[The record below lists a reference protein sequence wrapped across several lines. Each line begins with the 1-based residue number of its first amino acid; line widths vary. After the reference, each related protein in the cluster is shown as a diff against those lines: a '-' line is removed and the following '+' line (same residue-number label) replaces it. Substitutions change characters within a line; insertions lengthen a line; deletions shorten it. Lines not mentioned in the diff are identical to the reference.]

1 MDITK
6 QSVEK
11 YEDIEKN
18 GTLYIQL
25 RTDYE
30 NLIDNCIKIHDLIS
44 LQKYIR
50 EFMELNK
57 KYNKAL
63 ITTELNRMEHI
74 CNAMHNESIYHLPLF
89 WDTKINM
96 RELIDKYDKTIFML
110 RRLIFEL
117 PEIYKTEALNYL
129 TNISP
134 FIVKEIYRDATTII
148 GMEDY
153 IFFTLAKEHLT
164 INNKLYALLFLKN
177 MSNKNDKTKSLISQL
192 ESITSVSDII

>member
-44 LQKYIR
+44 LQKYIH
-50 EFMELNK
+50 EFMDLNK

-63 ITTELNRMEHI
+63 ITSALNRMKHI
-74 CNAMHNESIYHLPLF
+74 CNAMHNE
-89 WDTKINM
+89 
-96 RELIDKYDKTIFML
+96 
-110 RRLIFEL
+110 
-117 PEIYKTEALNYL
+117 
-129 TNISP
+129 
-134 FIVKEIYRDATTII
+134 
-148 GMEDY
+148 
-153 IFFTLAKEHLT
+153 
-164 INNKLYALLFLKN
+164 
-177 MSNKNDKTKSLISQL
+177 
-192 ESITSVSDII
+192 